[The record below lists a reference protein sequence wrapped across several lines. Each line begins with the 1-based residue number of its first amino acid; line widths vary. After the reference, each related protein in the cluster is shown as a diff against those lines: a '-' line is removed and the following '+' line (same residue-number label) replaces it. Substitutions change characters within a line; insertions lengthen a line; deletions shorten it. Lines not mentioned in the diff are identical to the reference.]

1 MQNVIEKK
9 YRAYTLF
16 WKLKALKTNESLNYL
31 GTLGLQH
38 LKYLGVLCS
47 ILSIHIKLYIN
58 AL

>member
-16 WKLKALKTNESLNYL
+16 WKLKALKTKIDNYL